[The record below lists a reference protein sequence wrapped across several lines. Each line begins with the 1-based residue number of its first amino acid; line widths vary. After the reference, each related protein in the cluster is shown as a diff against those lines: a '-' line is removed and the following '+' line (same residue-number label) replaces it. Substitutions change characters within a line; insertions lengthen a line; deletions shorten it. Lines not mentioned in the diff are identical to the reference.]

1 MRITESQLRK
11 IVREEAQRV
20 LKEDK
25 GNLYDYELAI
35 LAYMRDGGAE
45 EEDIRVNAGR
55 TYMFDEIPRSNFRS
69 SVDALVKMGLV
80 TRGGMSGDMRAMGP
94 GRGARMGM
102 DADFLSLTPKG
113 KRVARDADRHIGA

>member
-11 IVREEAQRV
+11 IVREEAQRL

-35 LAYMRDGGAE
+35 LAYMRDGGTE

-55 TYMFDEIPRSNFRS
+55 TYMIEEIPRSNFRL

-80 TRGGMSGDMRAMGP
+80 TRGEMSGDMRAMGP

-102 DADFLSLTPKG
+102 DVDFLFLTPRG
-113 KRVARDADRHIGA
+113 KIVARDADRHIGA